1 MDFIAGIDSV
11 NEEPR
16 FKDTGKQR
24 SSLRTSMRGLQPTLH
39 TPEEPMSKQKSLVVR
54 KNREKQNPTTA
65 TKSNSPGTIKCSE
78 KATVLA
84 GFVNM
89 TQAGFITEKGASG
102 EKIPPCDP
110 AVKHFL
116 NFLCALDWPGRT
128 TLQ

>member
-1 MDFIAGIDSV
+1 MDFIAGIDTGYDK
-11 NEEPR
+11 PR
-16 FKDTGKQR
+16 FKETGKQR

-54 KNREKQNPTTA
+54 KNREKQNPTRA

-89 TQAGFITEKGASG
+89 TKSGVNREKGASG
-102 EKIPPCDP
+102 EKMPP
-110 AVKHFL
+110 
-116 NFLCALDWPGRT
+116 
-128 TLQ
+128 